1 MNIQEKRNIFNKYKT
16 IDREIER
23 LIDERTKWVSKAER
37 ITPSY
42 LEGTK
47 SNSVNSKIETAIEH
61 IQEIEELL
69 TYKIDEQI
77 KLQKYIESCI
87 DELDN
92 EKHKTIL
99 KYKYINLYTFEQIA
113 EKMDYCDAR
122 YVVRIHNKALSKVP
136 LNYHEK

>member
-16 IDREIER
+16 IDREIKR

-42 LEGTK
+42 SEGTK

-87 DELDN
+87 DKLDN

-99 KYKYINLYTFEQIA
+99 KYRYINLYTFEQIA
-113 EKMDYCDAR
+113 EKMGYWNAR
-122 YVVRIHNKALSKVP
+122 YIRQLEVKALNKMS
-136 LNYHEK
+136 L